1 MTSTVSM
8 GIIIIQ
14 LDTDISS
21 DLFKGEYL
29 KIEKHIKNSL
39 HLFYFNESPV
49 TIKQLPLN

>member
-1 MTSTVSM
+1 MTSRVSM

-29 KIEKHIKNSL
+29 KLRNTSKILYICFILMSL
-39 HLFYFNESPV
+39 
-49 TIKQLPLN
+49 QL